1 MRTANQNDLN
11 FLAECF
17 IKISIFMKSDNND
30 IYISSLPSEVDNSI
44 LNLVS
49 DYLEN
54 DNALALIH
62 ENNEKPVACLLGIIS
77 SSSSFPPANIGKVGN
92 ISLCWVEPE
101 FRNSGIASQLVR
113 HAETWFREKGLSMV
127 ELSYMA
133 KNHLAE
139 ISWANLGYE
148 PFRIFAYKQ
157 L

>member
-1 MRTANQNDLN
+1 MRIADQNDLN

-17 IKISIFMKSDNND
+17 IKISIFMKSDIND
-30 IYISSLPSEVDNSI
+30 IFLSSLPSEIDNSV
-44 LNLVS
+44 LKLAS
-49 DYLEN
+49 DYLDN
-54 DNALALIH
+54 DNALALIY
-62 ENNEKPVACLLGIIS
+62 ENNEKPVACLLGMIS
-77 SSSSFPPANIGKVGN
+77 LSSFPAANIGKVGN

-113 HAETWFREKGLSMV
+113 YAETWFQEKGISIV

-139 ISWANLGYE
+139 TSWARLGYE
-148 PFRIFAYKQ
+148 PFRVFAYKQ